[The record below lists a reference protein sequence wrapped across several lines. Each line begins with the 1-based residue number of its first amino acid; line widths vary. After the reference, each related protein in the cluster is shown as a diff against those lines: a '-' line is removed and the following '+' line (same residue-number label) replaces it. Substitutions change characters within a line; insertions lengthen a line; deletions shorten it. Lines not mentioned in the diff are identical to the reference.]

1 MKIDKS
7 KLMKNAWKI
16 AADAADGFGGRA
28 SEYIAESMKTAWR
41 EKKMRHIVAFSGGKD
56 STAMAL
62 LLKKKYPDREFEYV
76 ITPTGDELPEMD
88 AHWEKMSALLGG
100 LTVVSPQRDLF
111 ELIRYKKSL
120 PNFQKRFCTQHLK
133 IYPFIDYI
141 EQFEQVT
148 VYVGLR
154 ADEENRVGFMPY
166 RAGAT
171 AKYPL
176 REAGWREEDVLNF
189 LKKNEIEIPTRTDC
203 GVCFYQKVGEW
214 RSLFENYPARYEKYV
229 QLEDELGH
237 TFRSP
242 SRDTW
247 PADLRNLRG
256 EFLSGRKVRPYT
268 RKKTQKCQFCTK

>member
-1 MKIDKS
+1 MKH
-7 KLMKNAWKI
+7 L
-16 AADAADGFGGRA
+16 
-28 SEYIAESMKTAWR
+28 
-41 EKKMRHIVAFSGGKD
+41 VAFSGGKD
-56 STAMAL
+56 STAMSL
-62 LLKKKYPDREFEYV
+62 MLRDQYPDREFEYV

-100 LTVVSPQRDLF
+100 LTVVSPPRDLF

-171 AKYPL
+171 ARYPL
-176 REAGWREEDVLNF
+176 REAGWDEEDVLNF
-189 LKKNEIEIPTRTDC
+189 LKKNGIEIPIRTDC
-203 GVCFYQKVGEW
+203 GSVFIRKLASGGVY
-214 RSLFENYPARYEKYV
+214 
-229 QLEDELGH
+229 
-237 TFRSP
+237 
-242 SRDTW
+242 SRTIPIDTKSM
-247 PADLRNLRG
+247 
-256 EFLSGRKVRPYT
+256 FKS
-268 RKKTQKCQFCTK
+268 RKKWDILFVRRAETLGRRI